1 MKKELVLQSVQNS
14 VSSIFSKEDVINLIN
29 SVEGGGRKITP
40 EDIGR
45 AIDKA
50 VDWIENNER
59 DVLDLD
65 SAEFEIS
72 YNNHLE
78 CTNVPIIT
86 DGIREALENNFM
98 DFGEEEEE
106 VLGSEFTSVDEKEL
120 EEIKRIEEDFS

>member
-40 EDIGR
+40 YDIGK
-45 AIDKA
+45 AIDRTI
-50 VDWIENNER
+50 DWIENNER

-72 YNNHLE
+72 YNNQLE
-78 CTNVPIIT
+78 CTNVPINVEE
-86 DGIREALENNFM
+86 IRQALENNFC
-98 DFGEEEEE
+98 DFAEDEEEEEE
-106 VLGSEFTSVDEKEL
+106 VSSSEFVPVAENEL
-120 EEIKRIEEDFS
+120 

>member
-1 MKKELVLQSVQNS
+1 MKKDLVLQSVENS

-29 SVEGGGRKITP
+29 SIEEGSSRKITTF
-40 EDIGR
+40 DIGR

-72 YNNHLE
+72 YNNQLE
-78 CTNVPIIT
+78 CTNVPINVEE
-86 DGIREALENNFM
+86 IRQALENIFM
-98 DFGEEEEE
+98 DFGEE
-106 VLGSEFTSVDEKEL
+106 DEDDVVEIERAETPAENEL
-120 EEIKRIEEDFS
+120 

>member
-40 EDIGR
+40 YDIGR
-45 AIDKA
+45 AIDKSIS
-50 VDWIENNER
+50 WIEDNER

-72 YNNHLE
+72 YNNQLE
-78 CTNVPIIT
+78 CTNVPINVEE
-86 DGIREALENNFM
+86 IRQALENIFC
-98 DFGEEEEE
+98 DFAEDEEDE
-106 VLGSEFTSVDEKEL
+106 VVGSEFEDGVSSSEYVPVEENEL
-120 EEIKRIEEDFS
+120 

>member
-40 EDIGR
+40 YDIGR
-45 AIDKA
+45 AIDKSIS
-50 VDWIENNER
+50 WIEDNER

-72 YNNHLE
+72 YNNQLE
-78 CTNVPIIT
+78 CTNVPINVEE
-86 DGIREALENNFM
+86 IRQALENIFC
-98 DFGEEEEE
+98 DFAEEEEDE
-106 VLGSEFTSVDEKEL
+106 DDVVELSSSEYVPVAENEL
-120 EEIKRIEEDFS
+120 